1 MTNANRRHALQD
13 ACYSHRESGL
23 TEAEICKGYV
33 QGNNKNVSRA
43 HRGMHAV
50 YSGEGGTS
58 RSRTCNKEANP
69 TDAGNHQVL
78 LMPLWQQSNAPC
90 VAQLGLQI

>member
-33 QGNNKNVSRA
+33 QGNNKIVFRA
-43 HRGMHAV
+43 HRGMHAI

-58 RSRTCNKEANP
+58 RSRTCNKEAKP
-69 TDAGNHQVL
+69 LMLEITKL